1 MHGVEMKDQKISGLL
16 TGLPRLFRIQLAIP
30 GMICVLIGGVIGG
43 FNYLNEDLFLAMIA
57 VFFITSGSMAFNDY
71 FDRDIDKKVHPD
83 RPIPSGKIAPGQG
96 LFVSII
102 FFIFSLVLSFLI
114 NPLCLIIAIITI
126 DLLLFYELIFKN
138 HGIVGNLVVA
148 FIVAISFTY
157 GGAAIGR
164 PDISLDFTFI
174 AFFMMLGREII
185 MDVTD
190 LEGDKLYRSTL
201 PMRIGKRNATYLGC
215 FSLIISTIFLFMPGL
230 IGIFPNYYLILIL
243 PVQALLYYSIILPL
257 INTENTGRT
266 ADLILIA
273 IAMGLPVFVYCIIV

>member
-1 MHGVEMKDQKISGLL
+1 MKNKKISGLL
-16 TGLPRLFRIQLAIP
+16 TGIPRLFRVQLAIP

-43 FNYLNEDLFLAMIA
+43 FDYLNQDLILAMIA
-57 VFFITSGSMAFNDY
+57 VFFITAGSMAINDY
-71 FDRDIDKKVHPD
+71 FDREIDKKVHPD
-83 RPIPSGKIAPGQG
+83 RPIPSGKITPKQG

-102 FFIFSLVLSFLI
+102 FFILSLVLSLLI
-114 NPLCLIIAIITI
+114 NPLCLLIAIITI
-126 DLLLFYELIFKN
+126 DLLLLYETIFKN
-138 HGIVGNLVVA
+138 YGIVGNLVVA
-148 FIVAISFTY
+148 FIVAISFTF

-174 AFFMMLGREII
+174 AFFLMLGREIL

-190 LEGDKLYRSTL
+190 IEGDKLNRSTL

-215 FSLIISTIFLFMPGL
+215 FFLIISTIFLFMPGL

-243 PVQALLYYSIILPL
+243 PVQALLYYSIILP
-257 INTENTGRT
+257 IVKTENTGRS

-273 IAMGLPVFVYCIIV
+273 IGMGLPVFVYSIIV